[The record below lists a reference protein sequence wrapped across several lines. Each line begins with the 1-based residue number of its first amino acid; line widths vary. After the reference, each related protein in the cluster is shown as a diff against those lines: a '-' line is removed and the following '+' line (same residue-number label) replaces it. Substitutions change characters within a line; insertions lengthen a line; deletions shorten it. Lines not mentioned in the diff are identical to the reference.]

1 MLITFL
7 TFVCCHNTFDQRVFL
22 CFDLLK
28 CRRKVISHIFRTFFF
43 PEIPMIFLLKCP
55 FIGQLQVI
63 ETGKLTVRYIDKF
76 VHPKEQI
83 RIQEICVKIT
93 WGLLLDD

>member
-28 CRRKVISHIFRTFFF
+28 CRRKVISHIFRAFFF
-43 PEIPMIFLLKCP
+43 PEIPVIFLLKSL
-55 FIGQLQVI
+55 FIGQLQEI
-63 ETGKLTVRYIDKF
+63 YIWKNRQLGTLTNLFTQKN
-76 VHPKEQI
+76 K
-83 RIQEICVKIT
+83 
-93 WGLLLDD
+93 